1 MLKIKERGCI
11 RHVSKRAYNNK
22 WKRLGYEIVEDLDAK
37 EEKFDVKEITVEI
50 NGEEVVAQLKR
61 EWLEDKT
68 VDELRDIARE
78 LQLTGYYGLKKDE
91 LIAEIEKV
99 E

>member
-22 WKRLGYEIVEDLDAK
+22 WKRLGYEIIEDLDAK
-37 EEKFDVKEITVEI
+37 EEA
-50 NGEEVVAQLKR
+50 EENLA
-61 EWLEDKT
+61 DKT
-68 VDELRDIARE
+68 VEELRDIARE
-78 LQLTGYYGLKKDE
+78 LELSGYYSLNKAE

>member
-11 RHVSKRAYNNK
+11 RLVSQRAFNNK
-22 WKRLGYEIVEDLDAK
+22 WKDKGYEIVEDLDA
-37 EEKFDVKEITVEI
+37 E
-50 NGEEVVAQLKR
+50 EEVEENLV
-61 EWLEDKT
+61 DKT
-68 VDELRDIARE
+68 VEELRDIAKE
-78 LQLTGYYGLKKDE
+78 LELTGYYSLKKDE

>member
-1 MLKIKERGCI
+1 M
-11 RHVSKRAYNNK
+11 SKRAYNNK

-37 EEKFDVKEITVEI
+37 EEA
-50 NGEEVVAQLKR
+50 EENLA
-61 EWLEDKT
+61 DKT
-68 VDELRDIARE
+68 VEELRDIARE
-78 LQLTGYYGLKKDE
+78 LELTGYYSLNKAE

>member
-1 MLKIKERGCI
+1 MYKARVKACLQQQME
-11 RHVSKRAYNNK
+11 
-22 WKRLGYEIVEDLDAK
+22 RLGYEIIEDLDAK

-50 NGEEVVAQLKR
+50 DGKEVVAQLKR

-68 VDELRDIARE
+68 VDELRNIARE
-78 LQLTGYYGLKKDE
+78 LELTGYYNLKKNE

>member
-22 WKRLGYEIVEDLDAK
+22 WKRLGYEIIEDLDAK
-37 EEKFDVKEITVEI
+37 EEVEE
-50 NGEEVVAQLKR
+50 NLT
-61 EWLEDKT
+61 DKT
-68 VDELRDIARE
+68 VEELRDIARE
-78 LQLTGYYGLKKDE
+78 LELTGYYSLNKAE

>member
-22 WKRLGYEIVEDLDAK
+22 WKRLGYEIIEDLDAK
-37 EEKFDVKEITVEI
+37 EEA
-50 NGEEVVAQLKR
+50 EENLA
-61 EWLEDKT
+61 DKT
-68 VDELRDIARE
+68 VEELRDMARE
-78 LQLTGYYGLKKDE
+78 LELTGYYSLKKDE

>member
-11 RHVSKRAYNNK
+11 RLVSKRAFNQK
-22 WKRLGYEIVEDLDAK
+22 WKDKGYEIVEDLDA
-37 EEKFDVKEITVEI
+37 EEET
-50 NGEEVVAQLKR
+50 EENLA
-61 EWLEDKT
+61 DKT
-68 VDELRDIARE
+68 VDELRDMARE
-78 LQLTGYYGLKKDE
+78 LELTGYYSLNKAE